1 MNIVIAHL
9 YYDILN
15 LYGET
20 GNIDVLEYHLKE
32 NNIKYSIKRLTLED
46 KLNFDEYDLVY
57 MGSGTENNQLHA
69 LNHLKQYKEDIKR
82 NIDNNKLFLITG
94 NSIELYG
101 KDALNIFEF
110 TSEKQNK
117 RTVLEINTKIE
128 QINSNILG
136 FVNQQTKL
144 NKETEFIINKNFI
157 GTHLLGPLL
166 ARNPEVLKYIF
177 NKLTKI
183 KKINT
188 TLDNKAYEE
197 YINFKENVK

>member
-15 LYGET
+15 LYGES
-20 GNIDVLEYHLKE
+20 GNIDVLEYHLKD
-32 NNIKYSIKRLTLED
+32 NNIKYTIKKLTLED

-57 MGSGTENNQLHA
+57 MGSGTENNQAYA
-69 LNHLKQYKEDIKR
+69 LNHLKQYKEDIKK

-94 NSIELYG
+94 NSIELFG

-110 TSEKQNK
+110 TSEKQDK
-117 RTVLEINTKIE
+117 RTVLEINTKID
-128 QINSNILG
+128 QFDSNILG
-136 FVNQQTKL
+136 FINQQTKL
-144 NKETEFIINKNFI
+144 NKDTEFIINKNFI
-157 GTHLLGPLL
+157 GTHLLGPIL
-166 ARNPEVLKYIF
+166 ARNPEVLKYLF

-183 KKINT
+183 KKLNLS
-188 TLDNKAYEE
+188 LDEKAYKE

>member
-15 LYGET
+15 LYGES
-20 GNIDVLEYHLKE
+20 GNIDVLEYHLKD
-32 NNIKYSIKRLTLED
+32 NNIKYTIKKLTLED

-57 MGSGTENNQLHA
+57 MGSGTENNQAYA
-69 LNHLKQYKEDIKR
+69 LNHLKQYKEDIKE

-94 NSIELYG
+94 NSIEFFG

-110 TSEKQNK
+110 TSEKQDK
-117 RTVLEINTKIE
+117 RTVLEINTKID
-128 QINSNILG
+128 QFDSNILG
-136 FVNQQTKL
+136 FINQQTKL
-144 NKETEFIINKNFI
+144 NKDTEFIINKNFI
-157 GTHLLGPLL
+157 GTHLLGPIL
-166 ARNPEVLKYIF
+166 ARNPEVLKYLF

-183 KKINT
+183 KKLNLS
-188 TLDNKAYEE
+188 LDEKAYKE